1 MSIKIH
7 PSSIVSSKSILGEN
21 VVVGPFC
28 VIEDNS
34 FIGNGTVLRSH
45 IVIGPNTELGE
56 ENDVYPYCTLGMDPQ
71 DLKFNGAKTR
81 LCIGSHNT
89 VREGCTMHRGTEHGG
104 GITVVG
110 DGSLFMTGSHVAHDC
125 HVGNRNIFANCA
137 TLAGHVEVGDFCNIG
152 AFSAVHQFCRVGS
165 HAFMGGFTIATLDA
179 LPYMKT
185 VGTRDVKCYGVNT
198 IGLRRRNI
206 NENAIDGLNKAY
218 RILFHSELL
227 RDKAVELVEFE
238 LGHIEE
244 VSCLIQFIRSS
255 RRGVHRG

>member
-1 MSIKIH
+1 MSVRIH
-7 PSSIVSSKSILGEN
+7 PSSVVSSESTLGDG

-28 VIEDNS
+28 VVEGNS
-34 FIGNGTVLRSH
+34 RIGSGTVLRSH
-45 IVIGPNTELGE
+45 VVIGPNTELGE
-56 ENDVYPYCTLGMDPQ
+56 ENDIYPYCTLGMDPQ
-71 DLKFNGAKTR
+71 DLKFNGAQTR
-81 LCIGSHNT
+81 LCIGSRNT

-104 GITVVG
+104 GITTVG
-110 DGSLFMTGSHVAHDC
+110 DDSLFMTGSHVAHDC
-125 HVGNRNIFANCA
+125 HVGSSNIFANCA

-206 NENAIDGLNKAY
+206 SENVIDGLSRAY

-227 RDKAVELVEFE
+227 REKAVDLVEAE
-238 LGHIEE
+238 LGCIEE
-244 VSCLIQFIRSS
+244 VGYLINFIRNS